1 MRELEVTG
9 QNASICYLSVTWER
23 SRDMTKRLTDASV
36 SRFTIPATGQEEHWD
51 AAISG
56 FGIRITAKG
65 RRSWVL
71 MKRLKIDG
79 KPLVRFTLGEYPAM
93 SLADA
98 RKKAGQYID
107 IIGAGGDPREEEEKQ
122 IAATEAR
129 RRNTFEGVAGEF
141 IEKYGKRQIRSWAR
155 VERSLEL
162 HVIPYWR
169 NRPIDSITR
178 RDVNDLLD
186 KLVEGGLSVQANRVL
201 AYVRKLFN
209 WCIERGILDTSP
221 AFQVKPPAAEQ
232 PRERDLKADEIAT
245 LWPAFASLGD
255 PFGPYMQI
263 LLILGQRRN
272 EVASMRWQDT
282 DLERGEWTLPRELT
296 KAKRTH
302 IIPLP
307 QMAVDI
313 LKTIQPVSYRPSA
326 GRPSIVSD
334 FVFTTTGE
342 TPISGFGRVKA
353 RIDKAAA
360 EARKQEERETVAP
373 WCLHDLR
380 RTAAT
385 RMAELGVPVEHIGR
399 VLNHAPRG
407 ITATVYDKHTYIPE
421 KRRALDVWADY
432 LKSIV
437 APEVGA
443 T

>member
-1 MRELEVTG
+1 
-9 QNASICYLSVTWER
+9 
-23 SRDMTKRLTDASV
+23 MTKRLTDAGV
-36 SRFTIPATGQEEHWD
+36 ARFTIPASGQEEHWD

-56 FGIRITAKG
+56 FGIRITSKG
-65 RRSWVL
+65 RRAWVL
-71 MKRLKIDG
+71 MKRLRIDG

-93 SLADA
+93 PLAEA
-98 RKKAGQYID
+98 RKEAGRYID
-107 IIGAGGDPREEEEKQ
+107 IIQAGGDPREVKEKQ
-122 IAATEAR
+122 IAETEAR
-129 RRNTFEGVAGEF
+129 RRNTFEGVAQDF
-141 IEKYGKRQIRSWAR
+141 IEKYAKRKIRSWAR

-162 HVIPYWR
+162 HVMPHWR
-169 NRPIDSITR
+169 TRPIDSITR
-178 RDVNDLLD
+178 RDMNELLD

-209 WCIERGILDTSP
+209 WCIERGILETSP

-232 PRERDLKADEIAT
+232 PRERDLRADEIAT
-245 LWPAFASLGD
+245 LWPAFATLGA
-255 PFGPYMQI
+255 PFGPYMQV

-272 EVASMRWQDT
+272 EVASMRWQDI

-307 QMAVDI
+307 RMAVDI
-313 LKTIQPVSYRPSA
+313 IKTVQPVSSTPA
-326 GRPSIVSD
+326 PGKAAAVSD

-342 TPISGFGRVKA
+342 APISGFGRVKT

-360 EARKQEERETVAP
+360 EARKKEEQEPVAP

-385 RMAELGVPVEHIGR
+385 RMAELGVPVEHIAR

-407 ITATVYDKHTYIPE
+407 VTATVYDKHTYVPE
-421 KRRALDVWADY
+421 KRRALDTWANY
-432 LKSIV
+432 LESLV
-437 APEVGA
+437 TPQDGESNVVPLRG
-443 T
+443 

>member
-1 MRELEVTG
+1 MFVPPGWTHSNGSADDWPKVKFVANTPDDHLVDAANPDLPLHNRASEDCQIGNGCSFLIGLELRE
-9 QNASICYLSVTWER
+9 
-23 SRDMTKRLTDASV
+23 
-36 SRFTIPATGQEEHWD
+36 PAVGD
-51 AAISG
+51 AISG
-56 FGIRITAKG
+56 LERHDA
-65 RRSWVL
+65 L
-71 MKRLKIDG
+71 AEQAE
-79 KPLVRFTLGEYPAM
+79 VR
-93 SLADA
+93 
-98 RKKAGQYID
+98 
-107 IIGAGGDPREEEEKQ
+107 
-122 IAATEAR
+122 
-129 RRNTFEGVAGEF
+129 GVNDT
-141 IEKYGKRQIRSWAR
+141 I
-155 VERSLEL
+155 
-162 HVIPYWR
+162 YWR

-245 LWPAFASLGD
+245 LWPAFASLGE

-272 EVASMRWQDT
+272 EVASMRWQDI
-282 DLERGEWTLPRELT
+282 DLERGEWTFPRELT

-307 QMAVDI
+307 HMAVDI

-326 GRPSIVSD
+326 GRPPIASD

-437 APEVGA
+437 APEDGGNVVKLRG
-443 T
+443 